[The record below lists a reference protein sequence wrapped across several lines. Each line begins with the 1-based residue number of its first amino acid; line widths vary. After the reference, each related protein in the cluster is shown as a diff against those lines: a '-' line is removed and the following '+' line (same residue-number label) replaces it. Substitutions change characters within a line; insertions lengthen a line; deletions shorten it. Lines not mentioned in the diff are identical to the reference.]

1 MYAAIIKVKK
11 GYNGLY
17 DFDNLITYD
26 NPFNLDTSDTYFL
39 LDIVSSRMITFY
51 PNVSRET

>member
-26 NPFNLDTSDTYFL
+26 NPFNLDTSNTYFW

>member
-11 GYNGLY
+11 GYNGLC